1 MPLLWQLT
9 LSHFSEKVRWAL
21 AYKSVAHERRTPAPG
36 LHMAVAL
43 WLTGGRTATLPVL
56 ELDGRAIGDSTAI
69 IGALEERYTE
79 PALYPVDPEERSRAL
94 ALEDWFDK
102 NLGPDARRL
111 IFHDMG
117 REPARLDAAV
127 HVAAPE
133 LRAKLGPAATA
144 YAWLFT
150 KARYGTHPE
159 AAAERARSRILAA
172 LDRLEAELGDEDY
185 LVGGRFTVA
194 DLTAAALFFPVVLP
208 PEAPRLAG
216 ALPASYERFRASV
229 RDRRGYRWVEDMF
242 RRHRR
247 KDRPAPRPV
256 VVAAA

>member
-117 REPARLDAAV
+117 REPACLDAAV

-208 PEAPRLAG
+208 PEAPRLTG